1 MFSLLPNPVRNLA
14 NEFKL
19 IKSSVVS
26 MCKATFFK
34 SMSYFGKG
42 LLLLVALAGM
52 FTLAFVIYGVFYF
65 SVMPFTNQKVPLH
78 LYATP
83 E

>member
-1 MFSLLPNPVRNLA
+1 
-14 NEFKL
+14 
-19 IKSSVVS
+19 
-26 MCKATFFK
+26 
-34 SMSYFGKG
+34 MSYFGKG
-42 LLLLVALAGM
+42 LLLLLALAGM
-52 FTLAFVIYGVFYF
+52 FTLAFVIYGGFYF